1 MGLLN
6 ELGDRLA
13 RRVQRGLV
21 RAGLNDIAV
30 LSLDPEQGRAL
41 VLRHGLSM
49 HRIEIQPYGDSPEP
63 TRSPALGW
71 LPLIVTSSF
80 DDATF
85 WELVDAGV
93 SLLDDRGN
101 AHLVLDGN
109 TVLFARATDPATSR
123 AAGRAPSRAP
133 STGRAPRRPEGPA
146 VLSLN
151 RSSHQVAFALLAQ
164 PALAEAPLRS
174 LAVAAGVSVGTVHMT
189 VNELREAGHLVKDRL
204 RHAGRLL
211 DTWAAAYR
219 RIAIQPLTQRPL
231 YAVGPEWIDQLA
243 LDPVTGAL
251 AGGAAAAGALTGHLR
266 ATEGIAY
273 VTDVGATVKLLRLTP
288 NPTPYRVELREK
300 FWGEDL
306 PAPRAG
312 FVPSVLLYGDL
323 LRDGDDRSLETAHY
337 LREHDAHLRALDRG

>member
-1 MGLLN
+1 MN
-6 ELGDRLA
+6 EVGDRLA

-30 LSLDPEQGRAL
+30 LSIDPEQGRAL

-49 HRIEIQPYGDSPEP
+49 HRIEVQPYGGSPEP

-71 LPLIVTSSF
+71 LPLMVTSSF

-85 WELVDAGV
+85 WKLVDAGV

-101 AHLVLDGN
+101 AHLVLDGS
-109 TVLFARATDPATSR
+109 TVLFARATGPAASR
-123 AAGRAPSRAP
+123 AAGRAP

-146 VLSLN
+146 VLSLS

-174 LAVAAGVSVGTVHMT
+174 LAAAAGVSVGTVHMT
-189 VNELREAGHLVKDRL
+189 VNELRAAGHLVKDRL
-204 RHAGRLL
+204 HHAGRLL
-211 DTWAAAYR
+211 DTWAAAYQ

-231 YAVGPEWIDQLA
+231 YADGAKWIDQLA
-243 LDPVTGAL
+243 LDPGTGSL
-251 AGGAAAAGALTGHLR
+251 AGGAAAVAALTGHLR